1 MYMYVYIY
9 IYIYIFID
17 DYKLTTFAQSI
28 RNSIPSLQS
37 ENNIAIVRFISNKM
51 IDNSGKSE
59 SILTD
64 KKKRD
69 HPKETFEMGDK
80 VTEASPSVKF

>member
-1 MYMYVYIY
+1 
-9 IYIYIFID
+9 
-17 DYKLTTFAQSI
+17 
-28 RNSIPSLQS
+28 
-37 ENNIAIVRFISNKM
+37 M

-80 VTEASPSVKF
+80 VTEASPSVKFWRVQIHDKLNFNLHLLNMCRSAAN